1 MKKQI
6 NLATRQAEIPVPLQN
21 TGQTGGGWGILSSL
35 NDSKYFAGLMMI
47 LLNLGS
53 KYLSLELSQTQES
66 ILGNP
71 IIRRLLIFTVVFT
84 ATRDVWIS
92 ILMTAAFIILV
103 SGLFNEESRYCILP
117 RKVHKYSRHSKNITK
132 PSAEDVEKA
141 KQILQLAQQQA
152 RPQGQI
158 SEEQDQVVVKVP
170 TSEARWQGIVTRQN
184 HKYERNW
191 DLFQNSK
198 YSRW

>member
-1 MKKQI
+1 ME
-6 NLATRQAEIPVPLQN
+6 LATNQHSVPLQ
-21 TGQTGGGWGILSSL
+21 TTDQRGGGWGVFSSL

-117 RKVHKYSRHSKNITK
+117 RKVHKYSRKSPDTMG
-132 PSAEDVEKA
+132 PSPQDVEKA
-141 KQILQLAQQQA
+141 KQILQLAQQA
-152 RPQGQI
+152 GSQGQTVQK
-158 SEEQDQVVVKVP
+158 QDQSAVTVP
-170 TSEARWQGIVTRQN
+170 TSEERWQRVVTEQN
-184 HKYERNW
+184 RRYEQNW
-191 DLFQNSK
+191 ERFQNSK
-198 YSRW
+198 YSHW